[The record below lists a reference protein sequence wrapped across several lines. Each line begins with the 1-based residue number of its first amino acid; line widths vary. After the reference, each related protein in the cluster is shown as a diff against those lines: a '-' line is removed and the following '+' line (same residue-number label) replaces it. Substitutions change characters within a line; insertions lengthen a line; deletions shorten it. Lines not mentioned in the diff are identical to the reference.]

1 MHLDEAIDKRAS
13 NELKLKVVL
22 DFAHILGQLELSLS
36 EKRALLANQRIDGDV
51 AHLLLIRWIRTLILL
66 PAEEDGKLI
75 EDDGEVQIDLAL
87 RDLTERRRRLLCVT
101 TSPLEDQIGIT
112 LFLGVASNTTD
123 LGLYHHSFLC
133 GAAEHARYVL

>member
-1 MHLDEAIDKRAS
+1 M
-13 NELKLKVVL
+13 L
-22 DFAHILGQLELSLS
+22 DFAHILGKLELSLS
-36 EKRALLANQRIDGDV
+36 EKRALLANQRIDCDV
-51 AHLLLIRWIRTLILL
+51 AHLLLIRWIRTFVLL

-87 RDLTERRRRLLCVT
+87 SDLSKRRRCLLCVT

-123 LGLYHHSFLC
+123 LGLHHHRFFC